1 MNHPVPGLARG
12 IEILRLLETEHPL
25 TLEVIAQRTG
35 YPKASVFRLMETLM
49 ALDLVDRDA
58 QSKGFSPLVR
68 LTAAAADDKS
78 FDAALADSLDT
89 LASQTGQTAEWYL
102 PMDEGLVMVRR
113 AEPPRSELQVRARIG
128 FTRAWEGELDAVA
141 CVGRAWSRNP
151 SITFRSL
158 WTYGPDGRH
167 VAIGAAE
174 ARRRQARARERGF
187 STDFHYNTNGVKRMA
202 AAVFD
207 GPALRGVLALAQCF
221 TPQAAGRERAC
232 LVSLLDSASRLHR
245 DTAFTFDTGD
255 LD

>member
-1 MNHPVPGLARG
+1 MHHPVPGLARG
-12 IEILRLLETEHPL
+12 IEILRLLETGHPL

-68 LTAAAADDKS
+68 LTATADDDKS
-78 FDAALADSLDT
+78 FDTVLAESLDT
-89 LASQTGQTAEWYL
+89 LASQTGQTAEW
-102 PMDEGLVMVRR
+102 
-113 AEPPRSELQVRARIG
+113 
-128 FTRAWEGELDAVA
+128 
-141 CVGRAWSRNP
+141 SRNP
-151 SITFRSL
+151 SVTFRSL

-202 AAVFD
+202 AAVLD

-232 LVSLLDSASRLHR
+232 LVNLLDSASRLHR
-245 DTAFTFDTGD
+245 DNAFTFNTGD